1 MAARAPRG
9 PGGEASADDAARF
22 RGAGDAM
29 HAVSR
34 LLGTAS
40 DAGGPSAV
48 AEALVSE
55 ARHFFR
61 ARSTILLSVA
71 ELEGRVE
78 VVAESPARAPRDG
91 FIPVAESVSIG
102 RLLSSREPAMR
113 VTGPEATALARALG
127 TDTTTQIA
135 LLLPMHVRESVRHVL
150 VLTDAEKREFS
161 RDDVEVA
168 RAFADAAAAGLS
180 RLQLAG
186 ENAAHTARQAAL
198 ARAART
204 LNESLELNRV
214 LVRIC
219 EEATSIL
226 GSDYANVFLG
236 NASEGLR
243 FEATYGLP
251 PDVIGARI
259 EPGEGLE
266 GKCIERDEP
275 MLTNDY
281 QALRRQVQLDAFSH
295 VRSSLA
301 VPMHWDG
308 EPRGAIAV
316 GYFQPVLVT
325 REDLALLEAFADLAA
340 AACRNASAHA
350 GLVIAARTDGLTG
363 CLNHAAMHDA
373 LRREL
378 ERCRRTGHSLSLS
391 IVDLDDFKRV
401 NESQGHLAG
410 DEVLR
415 RVGHALRQAVR
426 AYDLVARYGG
436 DEFAI
441 VAIDAGE
448 LEAAEVSNRA
458 IHGIAGAIARV
469 DRSGE
474 STGATAGVA
483 EWRAGE
489 STTALIAR
497 ADRALLYGKQQ
508 GRRGVGVRA
517 SELPEDFMPVAQ
529 GREPVLSI
537 AGDGGV
543 WNDRAREQTERL
555 RKRTRQLALVNALGA
570 RVAELSDPHEIV
582 DAAVDEL
589 HRGFEYFLCAVL
601 RRRDDGYLESVAA
614 RGVGL
619 ERVGEGRWSQ
629 PLQSGLIGRCVRER
643 RPVMTGDVRSE
654 PDYRLVPFMID
665 VRSELCV
672 PIWMGEEVWGA
683 IDIEEVGPDAF
694 DEDDARLVQTAA
706 DQIGSALWAG
716 ALANGLDQARSAAA
730 DALAAAVDARGGRP
744 DSAEAL
750 ERRALKVGGRL
761 GMSEADLRVLRLGA
775 RFHDVGKLS
784 LSDDILHKP
793 AKLTPAERRE
803 VEEHPLVAERILS
816 PFGFLDDVRRIVR
829 HEHERW
835 DGQGYPDGLRGEQIP
850 LSSRVLLATSAY
862 HAMLS
867 GRPYREALEVRE
879 ARAELLRCAG
889 TQFDPEVIAAVL
901 EVLSGEDALQEAVSE
916 SSDERQSRSRLAS

>member
-1 MAARAPRG
+1 MAARAPRW
-9 PGGEASADDAARF
+9 PGGEASADDAARLG
-22 RGAGDAM
+22 RAGEAM

-34 LLGTAS
+34 LLETAI

-48 AEALVSE
+48 AETLVSE
-55 ARHFFR
+55 ARRFFR
-61 ARSTILLSVA
+61 VQSTILLSVA
-71 ELEGRVE
+71 ELEGRLE
-78 VVAESPARAPRDG
+78 VAAMSPAETPCDC
-91 FIPVAESVSIG
+91 FVALTGLVSIG
-102 RLLSSREPAMR
+102 RLLGSREPAMR
-113 VTGPEATALARALG
+113 VAGAEAGALARALG
-127 TDTTTQIA
+127 TDPAIQTA
-135 LLLPMHVRESVRHVL
+135 LLLPMRVRESVRHVL
-150 VLTDAEKREFS
+150 VLTDAQKREFTP
-161 RDDVEVA
+161 DDVEVG
-168 RAFADAAAAGLS
+168 RAFADAAAAGLA

-186 ENAAHTARQAAL
+186 ENAAQTARQAAL

-251 PDVIGARI
+251 PEVIGTHI

-281 QALRRQVQLDAFSH
+281 QALRRQVQIDAFSR

-308 EPRGAIAV
+308 EPRGVIAV

-350 GLVIAARTDGLTG
+350 GLVLAARTDGLTG

-448 LEAAEVSNRA
+448 LEAAEVSDRA
-458 IHGIAGAIARV
+458 IDGIARAIARV
-469 DRSGE
+469 DRSGAG
-474 STGATAGVA
+474 TGATAGVA
-483 EWRAGE
+483 EWQAGE
-489 STTALIAR
+489 SATALIAR
-497 ADRALLYGKQQ
+497 ADRALFYGKQQ

-517 SELPEDFMPVAQ
+517 SELPEDFMPVAKD
-529 GREPVLSI
+529 REPILSTK
-537 AGDGGV
+537 ADDGL
-543 WNDRAREQTERL
+543 WSDRAREQTDRL
-555 RKRTRQLALVNALGA
+555 RKRTRQLALLNALGA
-570 RVAELSDPHEIV
+570 RVSELGDEDDIV
-582 DAAVDEL
+582 AAAVDEL

-601 RRRDDGYLESVAA
+601 RRRDDGYVESVAA

-619 ERVGEGRWSQ
+619 DRVGDGRWSQ
-629 PLQSGLIGRCVRER
+629 PAQSGLIGRCVRER
-643 RPVMTGDVRSE
+643 RPVMTGDARGE
-654 PDYRLVPFMID
+654 TDYRLVPCMVD
-665 VRSELCV
+665 VQSELCV
-672 PIWMGEEVWGA
+672 PIWVGDEVWGA
-683 IDIEEVGPDAF
+683 IDIEEVHPDAF
-694 DEDDARLVQTAA
+694 DEDDARLIQTAA
-706 DQIGSALWAG
+706 DQIGSALWAA
-716 ALANGLDQARSAAA
+716 ALAQGLDQAGSATA

-744 DSAEAL
+744 DSPGML
-750 ERRALKVGGRL
+750 ERRAVEVGGRL
-761 GMSEADLRVLRLGA
+761 GMSEADLRALRLGA
-775 RFHDVGKLS
+775 RFHDVGKLA
-784 LSDDILHKP
+784 LPDDILHERGR
-793 AKLTPAERRE
+793 LTSAQRRELEQHPLAAERF
-803 VEEHPLVAERILS
+803 LT
-816 PFGFLDDVRRIVR
+816 PFGFLDDVRTIVR

-835 DGQGYPDGLRGEQIP
+835 DGHGYPDGLRADQIP
-850 LSSRVLLATSAY
+850 LGSRVILATSAY
-862 HAMLS
+862 DAMLS
-867 GRPYREALEVRE
+867 GRPYREPLGPQA

-889 TQFDPEVIAAVL
+889 TQFDPQVVAAVL
-901 EVLSGEDALQEAVSE
+901 EVLAGEDAAQEAVNE